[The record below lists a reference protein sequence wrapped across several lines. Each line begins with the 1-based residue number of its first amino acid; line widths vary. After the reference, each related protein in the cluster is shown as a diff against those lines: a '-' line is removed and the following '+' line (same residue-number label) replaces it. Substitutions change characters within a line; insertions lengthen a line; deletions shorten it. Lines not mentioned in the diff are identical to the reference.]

1 MPARWRRFGRYP
13 AAAGAIAVLGI
24 ASIALGGP
32 IWDPI
37 FSMTWDAS
45 NDGVG
50 AEEYSWY
57 DYGALYPFGH
67 YEIDPLRVGDT
78 QNPGSMTPIPGSGFS
93 GYGWNY
99 AGQLQSQS
107 NLWTYEWNCVF
118 DDGSGG
124 GVATGGLPF
133 ITANLVVTN
142 ADQVNSQ
149 TFTLLMTL
157 NVPRSVVNPLMNGSI
172 VGTVLDLT
180 GDDATVSALGSSSIY
195 TARINSVDERS
206 LMVDPFAASAGA
218 PFFSGPVGPED
229 FGIPTPEVASQ
240 DVTTNI
246 QIFLQFELSPGD
258 SASFVSIFEIVP
270 SPGGLAVLGLAGL
283 AGRRRRRRA

>member
-1 MPARWRRFGRYP
+1 MPAQWRRFGRNP
-13 AAAGAIAVLGI
+13 AGAGAIAALCI

-32 IWDPI
+32 TGDPYLT
-37 FSMTWDAS
+37 MTWDAS

-50 AEEYSWY
+50 PEEYSWY
-57 DYGALYPFGH
+57 EHGTLNPFGL
-67 YEIDPLRVGDT
+67 YTIDPLMIGDT
-78 QNPGSMTPIPGSGFS
+78 QDPGSMTPIPGSGVS
-93 GYGWNY
+93 ALGWNY
-99 AGQLQSQS
+99 AGQLQSQD
-107 NLWTYEWNCVF
+107 NLWTYEWNCIF
-118 DDGSGG
+118 DDGSGPG
-124 GVATGGLPF
+124 AATGGLPF

-142 ADQVNSQ
+142 ADQINSQ

-157 NVPRSVVNPLMNGSI
+157 NVPRAIVNPLMNGSI
-172 VGTVLDLT
+172 VGTILDLT
-180 GDDATVSALGSSSIY
+180 GDDATVSALGGSSIY
-195 TARINSVDERS
+195 EARIDFVDERS
-206 LMVDPFAASAGA
+206 LMVDPFSASAGA

-229 FGIPTPEVASQ
+229 FGIPAPEVASQ
-240 DVTTNI
+240 DVNTNI